1 MPPKVGLDYNAPL
14 LTLAAYSVMQTTV
27 DPFYTSLQD
36 GAYAKVKPTGLP
48 CDAAIKQGCPAPK
61 LSPGA
66 RVAMALSIT
75 IVGVILIGM
84 IVYWY
89 YLGQKHKRNTF

>member
-1 MPPKVGLDYNAPL
+1 VALDYNAPL

-27 DPFYTSLQD
+27 DPFYTRLEA
-36 GAYAKVKPTGLP
+36 GAYANVKPKGLP
-48 CDAAIKQGCPAPK
+48 CDAVFKQGCPPPR

-66 RVAMALSIT
+66 RVAMALGIT

-84 IVYWY
+84 TVYWY
-89 YLGQKHKRNTF
+89 LLGQRYKKMKARY